1 MTNGYLFVGKYYMAK
16 LVTPAAIEARKR
28 EVLGRLYDKEY
39 EYHNTRDAEV
49 RRKKNG
55 FYEDTRKRIA

>member
-1 MTNGYLFVGKYYMAK
+1 MPK
-16 LVTPAAIEARKR
+16 LDNPNMLEARKKQ
-28 EVLGRLYDKEY
+28 VLGRLSDPVY

-55 FYEDTRKRIA
+55 FYEDTRKRVP